1 MITLDLSRL
10 SGWDQDK
17 MEAVMGDRLQRAHH
31 MLETGTGAGS
41 EFTGWLHW
49 PREYETEE
57 IEKIKQAA
65 TQIRSHSKT
74 LVVVGIGG
82 SYLGAKAA
90 LDLLCKRNCATLQ
103 VIFAGN
109 TVSADAMADLL
120 ERLEGEDFSV
130 NVISKSGTTTE
141 PAVAFRFLRELLE
154 KKYGSESD
162 KRIYVTTDREKGALR
177 TLARERNWTSFVI
190 PDTIGGRYSVLTA
203 VGLLPMAAAGLDIDQ
218 MLSGA
223 RETMEALSQP
233 SMRNPAWQYAAV
245 RNLLYETGTRIEIL
259 ACYEPSF
266 RFMGEWWKQLFGES
280 EGKDGVGLFPA
291 SVEYTADLHSMGQYV
306 QDGQRILMET
316 VVQFQKSRSTVYI
329 PYREDDGDGL
339 NFLAGHTVSE
349 LAEQAMEGTSIAHL
363 DGGVP
368 NLKIQVPERNE
379 RCFGALVYFFE
390 LSCALSGYLM
400 GVNPFNQ
407 PGVEAYKRNMFALL
421 GKPGYE
427 TLQAELQN
435 RIHG

>member
-90 LDLLCKRNCATLQ
+90 LDLLCKRNCAALQ

-109 TVSADAMADLL
+109 TVSADAMAELL
-120 ERLEGEDFSV
+120 EQLEGEDFSV

-162 KRIYVTTDREKGALR
+162 KRIYVTTDQEKGALR

-218 MLSGA
+218 
-223 RETMEALSQP
+223 
-233 SMRNPAWQYAAV
+233 
-245 RNLLYETGTRIEIL
+245 IL
-259 ACYEPSF
+259 
-266 RFMGEWWKQLFGES
+266 
-280 EGKDGVGLFPA
+280 
-291 SVEYTADLHSMGQYV
+291 
-306 QDGQRILMET
+306 
-316 VVQFQKSRSTVYI
+316 
-329 PYREDDGDGL
+329 
-339 NFLAGHTVSE
+339 
-349 LAEQAMEGTSIAHL
+349 
-363 DGGVP
+363 
-368 NLKIQVPERNE
+368 
-379 RCFGALVYFFE
+379 
-390 LSCALSGYLM
+390 
-400 GVNPFNQ
+400 
-407 PGVEAYKRNMFALL
+407 
-421 GKPGYE
+421 
-427 TLQAELQN
+427 
-435 RIHG
+435 